1 MTAKEIARWLDRFLD
16 GDRFS
21 GSDPS
26 QNGLQADNSGGDVAR
41 VAFAVDA
48 CLESIGRAAAAGA
61 DLLVVHHGL
70 FWRDP
75 ERIVRGHYRRVK
87 ALLASD
93 MALYASHLPLDAHPE
108 VGNNAGLASRLGLAA
123 PEPFGEWRGA
133 TIGTRGE
140 IPGGVPLSE
149 LLARLDPDRIMSP
162 RVLPF
167 GPERI
172 TTVAVVS
179 GGGADEMYQAIELG
193 VDCFVT
199 GEIGH
204 EEYHHA
210 LENGITVVAAGHYA
224 TETVGPRLLM
234 AAFARE
240 TGIDTFFVDVP
251 TGL

>member
-1 MTAKEIARWLDRFLD
+1 MTAREIARWLDRYLESE
-16 GDRFS
+16 RFS
-21 GSDPS
+21 ASDPS
-26 QNGLQADNSGGDVAR
+26 QNGLQVENAGGPVSR

-48 CLESIGRAAAAGA
+48 CLETVQRASSAGA
-61 DLLVVHHGL
+61 NVLVVHHGL
-70 FWRDP
+70 FWRDV
-75 ERIVRGHYRRVK
+75 ERIVSGHYRRVQS
-87 ALLASD
+87 LLSAD
-93 MALYASHLPLDAHPE
+93 LALYASHLPLDAHPL
-108 VGNNAGLASRLGLAA
+108 VGNNAGLAARLGLSSLV
-123 PEPFGEWRGA
+123 PFGEWRGA

-140 IPGGVPLSE
+140 IPGGITLSE
-149 LLARLDPDRIMSP
+149 LLARLDPERVMSP

-172 TTVAVVS
+172 SSVAVVS

-193 VDCFVT
+193 IDCFVT

-234 AAFARE
+234 AEFARE
-240 TGIDTFFVDVP
+240 TGIDSLFVDVP